1 MVTRHLVLFAREP
14 ARQAREKGFAPLPDA
29 SLLFSKFAVAWAEA
43 ARAAGATLVVSTP
56 PEDVAGWRRVSALA
70 GARPLWIAQEG
81 RTFGERLRHTAAAAA
96 SFGGYAVLV
105 GGDVEPSADRLA
117 AAFEALEA
125 GADAVLAPAGDGGI
139 SLIGLPASDLDLVAR
154 IDRRRRNVFA
164 SLRDSLE
171 RRGRRI
177 AILESVPD
185 VDGRTA
191 LRGLLRELLRREIS
205 SAEILR
211 LGRRILAAARVVSS
225 GRLASFFERA
235 ASPLPGLR
243 GPPRAA

>member
-1 MVTRHLVLFAREP
+1 
-14 ARQAREKGFAPLPDA
+14 
-29 SLLFSKFAVAWAEA
+29 
-43 ARAAGATLVVSTP
+43 
-56 PEDVAGWRRVSALA
+56 
-70 GARPLWIAQEG
+70 
-81 RTFGERLRHTAAAAA
+81 
-96 SFGGYAVLV
+96 VLV

-139 SLIGLPASDLDLVAR
+139 SLVGLLPSDLDLVTR

-164 SLRDSLE
+164 TLRDALE

-177 AILESVPD
+177 AILGSVPD

-191 LRGLLRELLRREIS
+191 LRGLLRGEVS

-211 LGRRILAAARVVSS
+211 LGRRVLAAARIVLP
-225 GRLASFFERA
+225 GRLASFFERP